1 MSGSAARP
9 PRPSRVAGLTWR
21 LAEPTDAEA
30 VGQAIDA
37 WWPGIHMVHA
47 VCPQLF
53 EHLGD
58 TCMIVEDDGRLV
70 GFLVGFLS
78 QRLADTGYV
87 HYAGVHPDYRGRGI
101 GRELYRR
108 FSDEVRRRGGTRL
121 LAETGTWNVKSIA
134 FHRDLGFTILPGD
147 EEVDGLPV
155 SVDHGPQGDHVV
167 RFELRLDEADS
178 GAGARP

>member
-9 PRPSRVAGLTWR
+9 PRPVCVSNLTWR
-21 LAEPTDAEA
+21 QAEPGDAEA
-30 VGQAIDA
+30 VCRAIDD

-58 TCMIVEDDGRLV
+58 TCVIAEDDGRFV

-78 QRLADTGYV
+78 QRQADTGYV
-87 HYAGVHPDYRGRGI
+87 HYAGVHPDYRGRGV
-101 GRELYRR
+101 GHELYRR
-108 FSDEVRRRGGTRL
+108 FADEARRRGRTRL

-134 FHRDLGFTILPGD
+134 FHQRMGFTLEPGD
-147 EEVDGLPV
+147 EVIDGL
-155 SVDHGPQGDHVV
+155 SVHHDAAGVGFDFVV
-167 RFELRLDEADS
+167 MVLRLDEGTS
-178 GAGARP
+178 R

>member
-9 PRPSRVAGLTWR
+9 PRPDRVAGLTWR
-21 LAEPTDAEA
+21 PAEPTDAEA

-58 TCMIVEDDGRLV
+58 TCTIVEDDGRLV

-108 FSDEVRRRGGTRL
+108 FADEVRRRGGTRL

-134 FHRDLGFTILPGD
+134 FHRDLGFTLEPGD
-147 EEVDGLPV
+147 EISDGLPV
-155 SVDHGPQGDHVV
+155 HHDAAGVGFDFVV
-167 RFELRLDEADS
+167 MVLRLDE
-178 GAGARP
+178 GATR

>member
-9 PRPSRVAGLTWR
+9 PRRVRVAGLTWR
-21 LAEPTDAEA
+21 SAEPTDAEA
-30 VGQAIDA
+30 VAQAIDA

-108 FSDEVRRRGGTRL
+108 FGDEVRRRGGTRL

-134 FHRDLGFTILPGD
+134 FHRGLGFILEPGD
-147 EEVDGLPV
+147 EISDGLPV
-155 SVDHGPQGDHVV
+155 HRDAAGVGFDFVV
-167 RFELRLDEADS
+167 MVLRLDE
-178 GAGARP
+178 GTTR

>member
-1 MSGSAARP
+1 
-9 PRPSRVAGLTWR
+9 
-21 LAEPTDAEA
+21 
-30 VGQAIDA
+30 
-37 WWPGIHMVHA
+37 MVHA

-108 FSDEVRRRGGTRL
+108 FGDEVRRRGGTRL

-134 FHRDLGFTILPGD
+134 FHRDLGFTLEPGD
-147 EEVDGLPV
+147 KIIDGLPV
-155 SVDHGPQGDHVV
+155 HHDAAGVGFDFVV
-167 RFELRLDEADS
+167 MVLRLDE
-178 GAGARP
+178 GTTR